1 MEIYKLLRIN
11 QLINIEIIHENEE
24 KSRRYPSRVENLDT
38 ESGTLW
44 LATPFQDRLPVFI
57 PPGTELK
64 VWFWDAAAMYSMTA
78 TLLQN
83 KVGDLYQIIV
93 LYQPE
98 TIQRVQNRQFVRVN
112 FVSDV
117 LVSNLSP
124 DGDQEQ
130 IVCQSKDLSGG
141 GISLVNMGKK
151 VYFEEESTI
160 SMQFTIGDLH
170 LDLMGIVI
178 WVKQMKYD
186 DMDRVT
192 TGVNFTCISE
202 DTRKEIIKR
211 VYLRQIEL
219 RKKGVL

>member
-1 MEIYKLLRIN
+1 
-11 QLINIEIIHENEE
+11 
-24 KSRRYPSRVENLDT
+24 
-38 ESGTLW
+38 
-44 LATPFQDRLPVFI
+44 
-57 PPGTELK
+57 
-64 VWFWDAAAMYSMTA
+64 
-78 TLLQN
+78 
-83 KVGDLYQIIV
+83 
-93 LYQPE
+93 
-98 TIQRVQNRQFVRVN
+98 
-112 FVSDV
+112 
-117 LVSNLSP
+117 
-124 DGDQEQ
+124 
-130 IVCQSKDLSGG
+130 VCQSKDLSGG